1 MLVQISNDDMIGCAT
16 LPFTDLTDGYFDGW
30 KEIVVPFTTAK
41 KSKFTT
47 LSDLKIPELKL
58 KVNVSVSRNKID
70 YLKLAEST
78 AEVVVEVP
86 IADVYQDSS
95 QSTKQVCLYTH
106 RRPLPCFSLLCCAYH
121 AQRATDEDIA

>member
-1 MLVQISNDDMIGCAT
+1 MQISSDDMIGCAT

-30 KEIVVPFTTAK
+30 KEIVVPIK

-58 KVNVSVSRNKID
+58 KVTVSVSRNKID

-78 AEVVVEVP
+78 VEVVLEVP
-86 IADVYQDSS
+86 IAHVYQDSS

-106 RRPLPCFSLLCCAYH
+106 RRPLPCCSLLCCAYH